1 MMKDSTTMDPVRVSV
16 ITLTV
21 NRPQYIVRAVESIRS
36 QTVSDWEL
44 IVVHDGPNPQ
54 IEAILREW
62 EKREP
67 RLRYFHRLQGGNI
80 AEAINFGIRQA
91 RGSYIAILD
100 DDDYWR
106 IPEKLSMQIR
116 FLEEHP
122 DYAGCGGGAVCVG
135 QDNVETISYLKPE
148 ADDGIKARALLA
160 NPMIHSTALYR
171 ADAAWKAGLYDET
184 LAGFQDWDFF
194 LKLGQIGKLYNFPEY
209 FLAYRIWEGGG
220 SFEAQ
225 KRNTESALRIVRRHG
240 KQYRGYAPAL
250 LLAWMYYAYARLP
263 LILRK
268 STFPMLSRLKKSL
281 SSSKDR
287 KGGILADRE
296 GTRSVSR

>member
-1 MMKDSTTMDPVRVSV
+1 MDPVRVSV

-21 NRPQYIVRAVESIRS
+21 NRPQYIVRALESIRS

-44 IVVHDGPNPQ
+44 IVVHDGPDQ
-54 IEAILREW
+54 QLEAILREW
-62 EKREP
+62 ETREP
-67 RLRYFHRLQGGNI
+67 RLRYFHRHQLGNI

-91 RGSYIAILD
+91 RGRYIAILD

-116 FLEEHP
+116 FLDEHP
-122 DYAGCGGGAVCVG
+122 DYVGCGGGAVCIG
-135 QDNVETISYLKPE
+135 PDNVETISYLKHE
-148 ADDGIKARALLA
+148 TDEGIKAGALLA
-160 NPMIHSTALYR
+160 NPVIHCTMMYR
-171 ADAAWKAGLYDET
+171 RDAALKVGLYDET

-194 LKLGQIGKLYNFPEY
+194 LKLGQIGKLYNFAEY
-209 FLAYRIWEGGG
+209 FMAYQIWEGNG

-225 KRNTESALRIVRRHG
+225 ERNTECALRIVRRHG
-240 KQYRGYAPAL
+240 KQYRGYVPAL

-268 STFPMLSRLKKSL
+268 STFPMLSLLKKSL
-281 SSSKDR
+281 SARKDR
-287 KGGILADRE
+287 AARV
-296 GTRSVSR
+296 TH